1 MPAAGWDLVHS
12 SSEVETGMTEAS
24 SIQKHMEVRSADGS
38 HVGTVDG
45 VEGQRIKLTR
55 NDSPDGEH
63 HYVDLSSVE
72 RVDEHVHLGDDAQV
86 S

>member
-1 MPAAGWDLVHS
+1 
-12 SSEVETGMTEAS
+12 
-24 SIQKHMEVRSADGS
+24 MEVRAADGS

-45 VEGQRIKLTR
+45 LDGERIKLTR

-63 HYVDLSSVE
+63 HYVSVSSVE
-72 RVDEHVHLGDDAQV
+72 RVDEHVHLSAGAAA